1 MKTESQKI
9 RELIPLTDVELA
21 QFLEH
26 AHIPY
31 DIDSDGAPWLSYQS
45 LVLIEQIMRP

>member
-9 RELIPLTDVELA
+9 RELIPLTDMELA

-26 AHIPY
+26 AHIPHS
-31 DIDSDGAPWLSYQS
+31 IDKDGAPWTSYEN
-45 LVLIEQIMRP
+45 LVLVEQIMRS